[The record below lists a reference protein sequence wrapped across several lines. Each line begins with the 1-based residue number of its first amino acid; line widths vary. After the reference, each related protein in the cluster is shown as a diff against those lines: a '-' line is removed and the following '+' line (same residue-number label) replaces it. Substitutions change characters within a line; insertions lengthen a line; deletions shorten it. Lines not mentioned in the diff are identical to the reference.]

1 MNNIVHASMKHR
13 LITLLVTLMLISVG
27 IYSLMNMPRREDPKM
42 TIREGLII
50 MPYPGAKAI
59 RVEEQVTKKIEAFL
73 SRYNEVDKDET
84 ESTTSDGL
92 MIIKVT
98 LQDWVTDRDKF
109 WSKLRHDLYE
119 FKEVSLPPGTVGP
132 IINSDFGDTIALL
145 ISVES
150 DRHSYTELKDYLE
163 IIEDEIRPVKDV
175 SKLKRFGLQKEQ
187 IYVTTD
193 SRKTSQYGL
202 SLPQVIKALQSMN
215 SITYSGEIKTESME
229 LPIHTND
236 LYDTAEQIR
245 QQQVYVSPDG
255 GIVRLKDVADVE
267 RRYEEPESFIRLNG
281 RKVLMLSVEMQE
293 GYNIVEFG
301 KSVDQ
306 QLEIAKKRIP
316 SDVNIQKIIDQPA
329 VVHKDIRDFMKEL
342 LVAII
347 AVILV
352 TMILLPLRIAVV
364 AAFTIPIT
372 ILITFAFLHFFKIDL
387 QQMTLAGLITVLG
400 MVVDNAIVIVDEYVN
415 HLDKGISSWDAGVKS
430 ATDLFVPIFSATIA
444 IIFAFIPINFILT
457 GNAGEFLLTLPLTV
471 TISLVISLFIAVLVT
486 PILCCIFIKTG
497 LKIKSSDKTTKKFTF
512 LDWIQKIYDVML
524 MKAFKQPAV
533 PVLIGILAVVGT
545 VVLLS
550 QLEVRM
556 FPLIERNQFCLEI
569 YMNQG
574 TRLEETDRAV
584 KKIEAILMQDERVKN
599 VTSFVGTSSPR
610 FYLTYAPQF
619 PDKNYA
625 QILINTVSVESANQ
639 MIDEF
644 ITRFQDFFP
653 NGEILVKQLQQGPPV
668 DAPVEVR
675 VAGDDMVAIKKIGE
689 KVRHILINTPGTN
702 YVRSNFRED
711 YYGVTVHVDQETANR
726 LGFSSQD
733 IAQVLGAGF
742 RGAPVSTLW
751 EGDKPID
758 ILLRLDEKRRNDFQD
773 INNIYVTSPVT
784 GGTIPLRQ
792 IAKVVPEWQ
801 TGKIRHRN
809 GIRAL
814 TVQSEAQMGRLP
826 NDILTDIKP
835 KIAAIELPPG
845 ITIQYGG
852 ELAEQISTMREQTAS
867 LIVSLILILLVLL
880 FQFKELKR
888 IMIIIATI
896 PLSWFGAVLGLY
908 ITNNPFSCT
917 AFLGLISLCG
927 IVVRNGIILVGY
939 ADQLR
944 NEDNM
949 RSIRSIALDAGKRRM
964 RPVFL
969 TSMAA
974 AVGVVPMIISGSP
987 LWAPMGSV
995 LSVGLVFG
1003 MVLTLF
1009 IVPVL
1014 YWLVMTPRKAK
1025 AVKNNSKSIT
1035 AIGARG

>member
-1 MNNIVHASMKHR
+1 MNIIQASMKYR
-13 LITLLVTLMLISVG
+13 LVTLLVTLMLIAVG

-50 MPYPGAKAI
+50 IPFPGAKAI
-59 RVEEQVTKKIEAFL
+59 HVEEQVTKTVEVFL
-73 SRYNEVDKDET
+73 SRYNEVDKEET

-98 LQDWVTDRDKF
+98 LQDWVQDRDKF

-119 FKEVSLPPGTVGP
+119 LKHLNLPPGTVGP

-150 DRHSYTELKDYLE
+150 DRHTYTELKDYIE
-163 IIEDEIRPVKDV
+163 IIEDEIKPLEEV

-193 SRKTSQYGL
+193 SQKTSQYGIG
-202 SLPQVIKALQSMN
+202 LPQVIHALQSMN

-229 LPIHTND
+229 HPIHTTD
-236 LYDTAEQIR
+236 LYDSEQQIG
-245 QQQVYVSPDG
+245 QQQVYVSPAG
-255 GIVRLKDVADVE
+255 GIVRLKDVAHVE
-267 RRYEEPESFIRLNG
+267 RRYEEPESFIRVNG
-281 RKVLMLSVEMQE
+281 KKVLMLSVEMQE

-301 KSVDQ
+301 EKVDKR
-306 QLEIAKKRIP
+306 LKIAEKRIP
-316 SDVNIQKIIDQPA
+316 PDVNVKKIIDQPE
-329 VVHKDIRDFMKEL
+329 VVKTDIHDFMEEL
-342 LVAII
+342 LIAIV

-352 TMILLPLRIAVV
+352 TMILLPLRIAAV
-364 AAFTIPIT
+364 AALTIPIT
-372 ILITFAFLHFFKIDL
+372 ILITFAFLQFFKIDL

-415 HLDKGISSWDAGVKS
+415 HLDNDISPWDAGVKS

-471 TISLVISLFIAVLVT
+471 TISLILSLFTAVLVT
-486 PILCCIFIKTG
+486 PILCCLFIKTG
-497 LKIKSSDKTTKKFTF
+497 LKSKSPDKTKKKFTF
-512 LDWIQKIYDVML
+512 LDLTQRIYDAALV
-524 MKAFKQPAV
+524 KAFKL
-533 PVLIGILAVVGT
+533 PVVTILVGILTIVGT
-545 VVLLS
+545 VVLLTK
-550 QLEVRM
+550 LDIRM

-569 YMNQG
+569 YMDQG
-574 TRLEETDRAV
+574 TKLEETDRAV
-584 KKIEAILMQDERVKN
+584 KKIETIIMSDKRVTD
-599 VTSFVGTSSPR
+599 VTSFIGTSSPR

-625 QILINTVSVESANQ
+625 QILINTVSSESAKE
-639 MIDEF
+639 MIHEY
-644 ITRFQDFFP
+644 ITQFDDFLP

-675 VAGDDMVAIKKIGE
+675 IAGNDMVTIKEIGE
-689 KVRHILINTPGTN
+689 EVKSILKNTPGTN
-702 YVRSNFRED
+702 YVRSNYRED
-711 YYGVTVHVDQETANR
+711 YYGVTVQVDPEVANR
-726 LGFSSQD
+726 LGFSSRD
-733 IAQVLGAGF
+733 IARVLGASF
-742 RGAPVSTLW
+742 KGAPISTLW
-751 EGDKPID
+751 EGDNPVQ
-758 ILLRLDEKRRNDFQD
+758 ILLRLDEENRKDFED
-773 INNIYVTSPVT
+773 INNVYVTSPVT
-784 GGTIPLRQ
+784 GGRVPLRQ
-792 IAKVVPEWQ
+792 IAKLVPEWQ
-801 TGKIRHRN
+801 TGKIKHRN
-809 GIRAL
+809 GIRTL
-814 TVQSEAQMGRLP
+814 TIQSEAQMGRMPNEIL
-826 NDILTDIKP
+826 NDIRP
-835 KIAAIELPPG
+835 KVAAIKLPPG
-845 ITIQYGG
+845 ITIHYGG
-852 ELAEQISTMREQTAS
+852 ELAEQISTMGEQTAS

-888 IMIIIATI
+888 IIIIITTI

-944 NEDNM
+944 ANDNK

-1014 YWLVMTPRKAK
+1014 YWLLMKPGKVRVAEEKLHSLN
-1025 AVKNNSKSIT
+1025 AVELK
-1035 AIGARG
+1035 G